1 MIVSFE
7 RLSIIF
13 FFGSFFIY
21 GQPIVQHYNTSNSPL
36 PFNTVRC
43 IAIQGQKKWFG
54 TDAGLASLD
63 GLNWEVFI
71 TTNSPLLDSDI
82 RALKVENDSTI
93 WIGTMQGGLYKK
105 TNSTWI
111 NYNESNSGLHD
122 NLVRGIEI
130 DSSGIIWLATSEGV
144 SRFDGQNWQLWN
156 IANNGLLTN
165 NITAIRT
172 GFLNEKFVG
181 TINGGLLYFD
191 AQDNLTMHS
200 IVESGLPDN
209 SSLAIDID
217 STGQP
222 WFATPAAGLVTDWGN
237 GGPWERWNMSN
248 SPIPTNGL
256 TCIAINQEDQRIFM
270 GTELF
275 GIIIKKGDV
284 WFNYTQENIGLPEDH
299 ITSIV
304 HESNSIKWIGTFDHG
319 VVRLEENNASL
330 DEFILQ
336 KSIVFPSILNA
347 GEVVTIYPSPKLK
360 YVELINQLG
369 QKIILDVYDDKVI
382 IPEYFSKGVYFVRL
396 KEEIKIIN
404 LKILIY

>member
-1 MIVSFE
+1 MIQKLIKLSF
-7 RLSIIF
+7 F
-13 FFGSFFIY
+13 TFGSFFIY
-21 GQPIVQHYNTSNSPL
+21 AQPVVQNYNTSNSPL

-54 TDAGLASLD
+54 TDAGLASFD
-63 GLNWEVFI
+63 GLNWEVF
-71 TTNSPLLDSDI
+71 TTSNSPLTDSDI
-82 RALKVENDSTI
+82 RALKVESDSVI
-93 WIGTMQGGLYKK
+93 WIGTMQGGLFKK
-105 TNSTWI
+105 TNNTWI

-130 DSSGIIWLATSEGV
+130 DSTGHIWLATSEGV
-144 SRFDGQNWQLWN
+144 SKFDGANWQLWN

-172 GFLNEKFVG
+172 GFLNEKYVG

-209 SSLAIDID
+209 SSLDIEID

-222 WFATPAAGLVTDWGN
+222 WFATPAAGLVTDLGN

-284 WFNYTQENIGLPEDH
+284 WFTYNQENIGLPEDH

-304 HESNSIKWIGTFDHG
+304 HESFSVKWIGTFNHG
-319 VVRLEENNASL
+319 VVRLEESSVSVN
-330 DEFILQ
+330 
-336 KSIVFPSILNA
+336 SIL
-347 GEVVTIYPSPKLK
+347 GKTYQIYPTVVTNEDYLS
-360 YVELINQLG
+360 INPVPN
-369 QKIILDVYDDKVI
+369 DNSVVI
-382 IPEYFSKGVYFVRL
+382 IDHLGKELRVEHQNGKIQIPTFLAPGIYLISIDKNLFKPIL
-396 KEEIKIIN
+396 KFIIQ
-404 LKILIY
+404 